1 MLFSRSSGN
10 CNQHTSKDI
19 LRLFMLFTFYQ
30 KELIKYGRL
39 FYFKPQIAGWEW
51 KKYIW
56 KGNMIVY
63 NKKGICLDTRNF

>member
-1 MLFSRSSGN
+1 
-10 CNQHTSKDI
+10 
-19 LRLFMLFTFYQ
+19 MLFTFYQ